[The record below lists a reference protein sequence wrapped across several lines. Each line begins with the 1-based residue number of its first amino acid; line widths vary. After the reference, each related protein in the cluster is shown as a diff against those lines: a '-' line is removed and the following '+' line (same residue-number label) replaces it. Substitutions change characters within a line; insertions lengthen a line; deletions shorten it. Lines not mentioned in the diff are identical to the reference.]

1 MEAEEVGLRGYL
13 QLIFKKLWLVILIS
27 VIFSAASAALSFHY
41 MKPSYQAKVQLLI
54 GDVGDLGAITTYIE
68 ILQSPLILDSVSEE
82 LGTIDGNVD
91 VSSIE
96 GSQIIS
102 ITVTGK
108 DKGRV
113 SLISELIAET
123 FKEKLTEVLEVEN
136 IRILSEPKVSI
147 IPIQTQIQFNI
158 SVAFMLGMFISL
170 GLILLIEYANPKL
183 KTEDEVRSYLKSPIL
198 GRISVNNIKGKKGE

>member
-1 MEAEEVGLRGYL
+1 
-13 QLIFKKLWLVILIS
+13 
-27 VIFSAASAALSFHY
+27 